1 MVACAFQFSRTHII
15 INQKKKKKGRG
26 TEHENGDRIIG
37 RETREYVIG
46 RYDPYIK
53 PELKAN
59 SMCVPVFKK
68 L

>member
-1 MVACAFQFSRTHII
+1 MHVHFSFLEFISLSI
-15 INQKKKKKGRG
+15 KKKKRRG
-26 TEHENGDRIIG
+26 TEHENGDRVIG